1 MSLPPHI
8 CSAARSARSAGNSDP
23 DDEDLDLDIT
33 PRPAHSLQHLM
44 GAAFVSAP
52 RITVLKLKFEAK
64 YSLELETNL

>member
-8 CSAARSARSAGNSDP
+8 CSAARSAGNSDP

-52 RITVLKLKFEAK
+52 RITVLKFEAK